1 MTTDQALSLMA
12 TFLRTVLYI
21 TAPLLSVSLIAGVV
35 VGIIQTATQINEP
48 SISFLVKVATV
59 VVTGVVLGAQ
69 LGAYAID
76 YTRACFGAIAGVVH

>member
-21 TAPLLSVSLIAGVV
+21 AAPLLSVSLVAGVV
-35 VGIIQTATQINEP
+35 VGIVQTATQINEP
-48 SISFLVKVATV
+48 SISFLVKVGAV
-59 VVTGVVLGAQ
+59 VVTGVVLGAH

-76 YTRACFGAIAGVVH
+76 YTRTCLAAIAGVVH